1 LLQRVLIVIAK
12 GRSPAAAPV
21 ANIEQVREALV
32 SQAFLTGQGVER
44 FRAVTNDPR
53 TEIALPLMVSA
64 RTPPLKEASD

>member
-1 LLQRVLIVIAK
+1 M
-12 GRSPAAAPV
+12 

-32 SQAFLTGQGVER
+32 SQAFLTGQEVEG

-64 RTPPLKEASD
+64 RTLPLKD

>member
-1 LLQRVLIVIAK
+1 M
-12 GRSPAAAPV
+12 

-32 SQAFLTGQGVER
+32 SQAFLTGQEVER